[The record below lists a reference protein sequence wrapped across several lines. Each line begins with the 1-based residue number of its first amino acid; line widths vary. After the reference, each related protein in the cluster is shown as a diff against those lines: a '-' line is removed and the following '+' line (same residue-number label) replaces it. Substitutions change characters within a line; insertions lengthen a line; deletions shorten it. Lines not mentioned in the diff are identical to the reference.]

1 MKSINE
7 ADTIIK
13 KKQVN
18 IESLKKDLEKAE
30 RENWVKKKEFEMIF
44 QKKDTKNQS
53 IQMDFKKI
61 GNDKNTT

>member
-53 IQMDFKKI
+53 I
-61 GNDKNTT
+61 

>member
-18 IESLKKDLEKAE
+18 IESFKKDLEKAE

-53 IQMDFKKI
+53 I
-61 GNDKNTT
+61 

>member
-13 KKQVN
+13 QKQVK
-18 IESLKKDLEKAE
+18 IENLKKDLEKAE

-53 IQMDFKKI
+53 I
-61 GNDKNTT
+61 

>member
-1 MKSINE
+1 LALGINKKIKNRMKSINE

-53 IQMDFKKI
+53 I
-61 GNDKNTT
+61 